1 MILLYNFSS
10 TTSYFWLVLIVDEVD
25 HAVKLKCIL
34 ILVAVAMVIRPAVI
48 QHMFIK
54 NVHIFILDGFL
65 IFLPLAY

>member
-48 QHMFIK
+48 
-54 NVHIFILDGFL
+54 
-65 IFLPLAY
+65 